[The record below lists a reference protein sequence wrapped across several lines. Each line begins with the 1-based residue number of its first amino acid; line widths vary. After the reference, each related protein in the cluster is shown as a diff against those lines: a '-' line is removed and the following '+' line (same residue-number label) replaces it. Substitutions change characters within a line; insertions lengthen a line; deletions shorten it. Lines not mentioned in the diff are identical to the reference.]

1 MSFKKYNSIE
11 NSYQGKYINRWL
23 AYQPELK
30 TETYIITEKIDGAN
44 IQIYFEPNTEYK
56 VGKRSC
62 FIERDSNFFD
72 IGNVL
77 KKYETQF
84 KNIQDNVNITNR
96 CVRLYG
102 EIYGQGIQKRVN
114 YGDEKFLIFFDV
126 EVHGELYSPRNTM
139 AYLDMF
145 ELPKVPII
153 SIKKG
158 IVEALETNETF
169 NTLLN
174 PIENN
179 VSEGLV
185 IRPFH
190 KNYYNVD
197 EMFILK
203 KKSEKFAE
211 KEITKGK
218 VKTFDEGT
226 FKYNQ
231 LFRDYINEN
240 RVLSIFSKHGPITEV
255 KQLGNY
261 IKLVLEDAKEDFNKD
276 HDLSQFEAKDQKTI
290 YNVGDIIVK
299 LLKKELGG

>member
-1 MSFKKYNSIE
+1 MFKKYNSIE

-23 AYQPELK
+23 ANNEGLK
-30 TETYIITEKIDGAN
+30 TETYIITEKVDGAN

-62 FIERDSNFFD
+62 FIEKDSNFFD
-72 IGNVL
+72 IGTVL
-77 KKYETQF
+77 KDFEEQF
-84 KNIQDNVNITNR
+84 KKVQHNVNITNR
-96 CVRLYG
+96 SVRLYG
-102 EIYGQGIQKRVN
+102 ELYGQGVQKRVN
-114 YGDEKFLIFFDV
+114 YSDKKSLIFFDV
-126 EVHGELYSPRNTM
+126 EVNGELHCPRDTM
-139 AYLDMF
+139 SYLDMF
-145 ELPKVPII
+145 DLPKVPII
-153 SIKKG
+153 AIKKG

-169 NTLLN
+169 DTLLN
-174 PIENN
+174 PIEGN

-190 KNYYNVD
+190 KNYHNVD
-197 EMFILK
+197 ELFILK

-240 RVLSIFSKHGPITEV
+240 RVLSIFSKHGPIKEP
-255 KQLGNY
+255 KQLGEY
-261 IKLVLEDAKEDFNKD
+261 IKLILEDATEDFKKD
-276 HDLSQFEAKDQKTI
+276 HDLSQFGTKDQKTI
-290 YNVGDIIVK
+290 YNVGTLVVK
-299 LLKKELGG
+299 LLKKHL